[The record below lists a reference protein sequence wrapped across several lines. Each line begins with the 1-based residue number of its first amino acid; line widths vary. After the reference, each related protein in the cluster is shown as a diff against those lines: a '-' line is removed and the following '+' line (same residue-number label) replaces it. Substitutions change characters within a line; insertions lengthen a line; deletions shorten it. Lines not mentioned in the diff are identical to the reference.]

1 MKNRRSFFGTRA
13 ILCIILLLTLA
24 LSGCSSSSSPLIPS
38 QSGIPETPVESAENP
53 RDLDIEAQPFLEFAA
68 SEGAVG
74 SVTYYSDGL
83 SYSQD
88 HEDFQYGAA
97 DIALMMSQ
105 YEGDTS
111 TASAID
117 LGNYTFYAVA
127 TPRWTDPDYFIA
139 KKGES
144 IDNAFALLQH
154 PEVSLDEAI
163 VNDSGDVFLL
173 LPFEIFCASD
183 NGIGY
188 YPASNRKISSNN
200 DYMMLSNNNTTSCP
214 NNGFEYTVFSF
225 DNKDCYEICVPEG
238 VFNSRYTTFSNYII
252 GDNGQVVM
260 CDGPITGVG
269 TEWEKYDDYGYQLY
283 VTGYGAN
290 NIYTANVSG
299 LIFYASDD
307 YLVYSDK
314 YCLYKYDST
323 GSAELVSYA
332 DFANPYYTIERTFYN
347 DLNASPSQI
356 IFSEDSI
363 FNGDSVYIYD
373 CVALKLS
380 NGTYFADE
388 AAFGYDSVGKF
399 VITE

>member
-1 MKNRRSFFGTRA
+1 M
-13 ILCIILLLTLA
+13 LLTLA
-24 LSGCSSSSSPLIPS
+24 LSGCSSSGDDLFVPS
-38 QSGIPETPVESAENP
+38 ESDVAEAPVGTTENP

-68 SEGAVG
+68 SEGTVG
-74 SVTYYSDGL
+74 SITYYAGGL

-88 HEDFQYGAA
+88 HEDFEYGSA

-105 YEGDTS
+105 YEGDIS
-111 TASAID
+111 TASATD

-127 TPRWTDPDYFIA
+127 TPRWTDPDYFISN
-139 KKGES
+139 KGES

-154 PEVSLDEAI
+154 PDISLEEAI
-163 VNDSGDVFLL
+163 INDSGDVFLL

-183 NGIGY
+183 NAAGY
-188 YPASNRKISSNN
+188 YPTSNRKISSNS
-200 DYMMLSNNNTTSCP
+200 DYVMLSNNNTTSCP

-225 DNKDCYEICVPEG
+225 DNEDCYTINVPEA

-269 TEWEKYDDYGYQLY
+269 TEWEKYDDTGYQLY

-314 YCLYKYDST
+314 YSLYKFDGT
-323 GSAELVSYA
+323 GSAELVNYA

-347 DLNASPSQI
+347 DLDASPSQI
-356 IFSEDSI
+356 FFSEDSI

-373 CVALKLS
+373 CIALKLS
-380 NGTYFADE
+380 NGTYFANE

-399 VITE
+399 VVTE